1 MSLFLCLLGIL
12 LGQYCQKN
20 VAIGEGF
27 RKKYIKGDDH
37 IGGCLYK
44 WGSNLLHTMIRSK
57 IWRQSLI
64 FEYQIIEKDAY
75 FGF

>member
-27 RKKYIKGDDH
+27 RKKISKRGWPYSGLSIQGA
-37 IGGCLYK
+37 GG
-44 WGSNLLHTMIRSK
+44 GVSK
-57 IWRQSLI
+57 PSAH
-64 FEYQIIEKDAY
+64 YD
-75 FGF
+75 